1 MLNYKTFILLEL
13 FEVVFFS
20 SQMFGSTENL
30 IDGLPG
36 DGDGKNPNWPTFVT
50 NLRAGTVITTAS
62 EPKGNIQQPH
72 IDGERVEC
80 GPSRTAT
87 GIKELL
93 V

>member
-1 MLNYKTFILLEL
+1 
-13 FEVVFFS
+13 
-20 SQMFGSTENL
+20 MFGSTENL